1 MTVSLSVAR
10 QFSVERDADVTTA
23 VGVDRRRDGTR
34 LGLLHNRTRVAQVHG
49 LSLALIYM
57 AGNSYVQ

>member
-1 MTVSLSVAR
+1 MAR
-10 QFSVERDADVTTA
+10 QISVERDDDVTTTM
-23 VGVDRRRDGTR
+23 GVDRRRDRTQ
-34 LGLLHNRTRVAQVHG
+34 LGLLHNRTGDAQVHG